1 LVDLSSLNDEDFLH
15 NFAKENNFINFFRT
29 SVKENIN
36 VNETMDFL
44 ISNIIDRMEKFNNR
58 KTENVNK
65 FDKPTIKLTS
75 PQKTTDMK
83 ALQIKKQNECAS
95 C

>member
-58 KTENVNK
+58 KTEKVNN

-83 ALQIKKQNECAS
+83 ALQIKKQNECSS